1 MVVSV
6 SCVYSYTHMHTSTS
20 PQPRQRQQRARLRFL
35 PGRHRDSTVADL
47 AVVLRPRYHFAAR
60 PGAFF
65 QRAPYRNH
73 ASKPTSKMSHVT
85 RFISLAP
92 VSEDGVGKKRKG
104 GGGAA

>member
-1 MVVSV
+1 MFTHTHTCTPPPPPSLASASNVPASV
-6 SCVYSYTHMHTSTS
+6 SS
-20 PQPRQRQQRARLRFL
+20 PDDI
-35 PGRHRDSTVADL
+35 GDSTVADL

-92 VSEDGVGKKRKG
+92 VSEVGR
-104 GGGAA
+104 